1 MAKTQKGRYSIVF
14 SSWSYELSKSVVL
27 MINRL
32 EKEKKNVPIVDILF
46 SYLSKRV
53 RVRVESEA

>member
-1 MAKTQKGRYSIVF
+1 
-14 SSWSYELSKSVVL
+14 

-32 EKEKKNVPIVDILF
+32 EKEKKSVPIVDILF

-53 RVRVESEA
+53 RLRVESEA

>member
-1 MAKTQKGRYSIVF
+1 
-14 SSWSYELSKSVVL
+14 

-53 RVRVESEA
+53 RLRVESEA